1 MYDPDRSLSVNVSLT
16 CCSLVS
22 SCSPPS
28 NWAIFLPAL
37 RLSTVRIPTPSSS
50 VSRTDR
56 TCDWTLWEDP
66 SAREPT
72 MLSISSRNTMEGEHA
87 RAWANNW
94 HTERQREMDLSCLK
108 VWGSRAASDK
118 AGRTLRFLIVLYDCC
133 LSDCTNMM
141 IMSHCGISV
150 VINVRLYDSQDA
162 IKTGVREEI
171 LSRVLH
177 YQSVIDRFMALDF
190 LAIFVFLLKKCS

>member
-1 MYDPDRSLSVNVSLT
+1 MFSMFSAWGREKATLNPIWPSRLKLISRNAIWIGFKTTYECSSKRICTNQISCSSLPFRLSKYDRILADSLNKALLSENFCLVVYDPDRSLSVNVSLT
-16 CCSLVS
+16 CCSLIS

-56 TCDWTLWEDP
+56 TCDWTLWEEP

-94 HTERQREMDLSCLK
+94 HTERQRD
-108 VWGSRAASDK
+108 GS
-118 AGRTLRFLIVLYDCC
+118 
-133 LSDCTNMM
+133 
-141 IMSHCGISV
+141 
-150 VINVRLYDSQDA
+150 
-162 IKTGVREEI
+162 
-171 LSRVLH
+171 
-177 YQSVIDRFMALDF
+177 
-190 LAIFVFLLKKCS
+190 